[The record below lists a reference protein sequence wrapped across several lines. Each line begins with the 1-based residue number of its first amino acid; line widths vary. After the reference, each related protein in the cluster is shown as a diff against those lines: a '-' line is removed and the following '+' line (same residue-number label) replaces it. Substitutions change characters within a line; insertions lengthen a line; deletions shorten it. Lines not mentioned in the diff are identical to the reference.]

1 MRSSTGR
8 PVSGADFFDREA
20 ELKILEDRVCDFN
33 HVLLTGQRRMGKTSV
48 TRETSVE
55 DSKPRTGSSC
65 LPMSQGAACPG
76 GYGFF
81 VAAIAEKV
89 HVIRPIAYRF
99 AATMQRWL
107 ETRIEEVSAYDFRVR
122 IRAGL
127 DSGNWRRHG
136 EQLLH
141 ECAHYDAPVLLV
153 RDPCRG
159 GYPRRVHRGRKA
171 QP

>member
-1 MRSSTGR
+1 
-8 PVSGADFFDREA
+8 
-20 ELKILEDRVCDFN
+20 
-33 HVLLTGQRRMGKTSV
+33 MGKTSV
-48 TRETSVE
+48 TRELGRRLEAQGWVF
-55 DSKPRTGSSC
+55 
-65 LPMSQGAACPG
+65 LPTDVQGAACPEDV
-76 GYGFF
+76 

-153 RDPCRG
+153 GDPCRG
-159 GYPRRVHRGRKA
+159 GYPRRVHRGRKV